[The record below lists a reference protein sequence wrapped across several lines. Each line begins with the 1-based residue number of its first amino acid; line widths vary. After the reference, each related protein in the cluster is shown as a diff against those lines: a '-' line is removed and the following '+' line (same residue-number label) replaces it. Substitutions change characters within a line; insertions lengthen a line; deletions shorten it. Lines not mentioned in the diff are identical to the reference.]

1 MNNKQRSLS
10 KSLSKTVEFKV
21 RKGPRLN
28 FKNQEVSVEKF
39 NRTDNLSAVIEKG
52 KKAISHLSKMI
63 KQNIK
68 KLPIQQ
74 SYDDHFI
81 KIEYSKSR
89 CFTYEEMISL
99 RGFFPKGKSDL
110 GISKSPKFIKCSN
123 SSENEEGEGTLL
135 IHLRDVLSP
144 KAILALQFLSFV
156 HAFYIK
162 HNIDMKVRFL
172 SLLNQFY
179 VYIKFHN
186 HPFVLYRVHTV
197 SHQV

>member
-21 RKGPRLN
+21 RKGPCLN

-52 KKAISHLSKMI
+52 KKAISHLRKMI

-74 SYDDHFI
+74 SYDDHFT

-99 RGFFPKGKSDL
+99 RGLFPKGKSDL

-123 SSENEEGEGTLL
+123 SSENEILKNQNYILTKEGEGTLL

-144 KAILALQFLSFV
+144 KAILALQCLSFV

-162 HNIDMKVRFL
+162 HNIDMKVRFP
-172 SLLNQFY
+172 SLLKP
-179 VYIKFHN
+179 ILC
-186 HPFVLYRVHTV
+186 LY
-197 SHQV
+197 